1 MRTDDTDLMLTLTLD
16 MRTDDTDLMLG
27 SAPLHSMQTSGASP
41 PSRSAMSPAACSAL
55 LSLVTCNVAQSASCV
70 SQLMVGRVR

>member
-1 MRTDDTDLMLTLTLD
+1 MTLTLTLTLTLY